1 MHLSNQHRVRHLQ
14 HRRTIDHLRL
24 PQTNSDKHSR
34 GRAKHRAL
42 SFDPT
47 AEPKPV
53 IAGPG
58 SAAEPEFG
66 VTTLP
71 FVSYDQ
77 LNEHG
82 AYVADAVKID
92 AYRRAL
98 NNVVEPGDVVID
110 LGCGSG
116 ALGLLALEA
125 GAGRVIAV
133 DRGPIL
139 ELARE
144 TFEANGFGDRV
155 DCRRLSSSDLS
166 LHAPADV
173 LVCDQIGGFAHDVNI
188 THNVKDL
195 LDRGVLKQNAK
206 IVPCTF
212 DLIVAPVS
220 APAGEDPLRP
230 WAQNAA
236 GFDLAP
242 FHQSAANTPF
252 RMTAQ
257 ADWLLGPG
265 VEATQLDSTD
275 EENIDF
281 EVTSQIHTAGTMTGL
296 LGYMRAH
303 LDRRGG
309 VTLTNDP
316 TDPGHFR
323 RWHLYHP
330 VEPTLQ
336 LEPGV
341 QVTMKFA
348 INQRGHITS
357 WQTSVGDETR
367 SASQFFGDFLD
378 PLVMFDPPGD
388 KLPPLNRG
396 GECRRAILDAIAD
409 GMPFTDVVKLV
420 TTDYRDQFGTP
431 DEARRYARDMVARY
445 CEPS

>member
-1 MHLSNQHRVRHLQ
+1 MLSLNNNLFVR
-14 HRRTIDHLRL
+14 RPD
-24 PQTNSDKHSR
+24 S
-34 GRAKHRAL
+34 
-42 SFDPT
+42 
-47 AEPKPV
+47 
-53 IAGPG
+53 
-58 SAAEPEFG
+58 SARPELG

-71 FVSYDQ
+71 SVSYDQ

-98 NNVVEPGDVVID
+98 NRVVKPGDVVID
-110 LGCGSG
+110 LGCGCG
-116 ALGLLALEA
+116 VLGLLALEA

-155 DCRRLSSSDLS
+155 DCRRINSSDLT
-166 LHAPADV
+166 LPTPADV

-188 THNVKDL
+188 THNVNDL
-195 LDRGVLKQNAK
+195 LDRGVLKPNAK

-220 APAGEDPLRP
+220 APPSEDPLRS
-230 WAQNAA
+230 WVENTT
-236 GFDLAP
+236 GFNLAP
-242 FHQSAANTPF
+242 FHQSASNTPF
-252 RMTAQ
+252 RLTAK

-265 VEATQLDSTD
+265 MEGAELDSNED
-275 EENIDF
+275 ENIDF
-281 EVTSQIHTAGTMTGL
+281 EVTSQIHTAGTITGL

-323 RWHLYHP
+323 RWHVYHP
-330 VEPTLQ
+330 VEPALQ
-336 LEPGV
+336 VEPGAEV
-341 QVTMKFA
+341 NMKFT
-348 INQRGHITS
+348 INQRGHVTN

-388 KLPPLNRG
+388 EVPPLSRSG
-396 GECRRAILDAIAD
+396 HCLRSVLDAIAD
-409 GMPFTDVVKLV
+409 GRPFADIVGLV
-420 TTDYRDQFGTP
+420 TSDYGDQFGTP
-431 DEARRYARDMVARY
+431 DEARRYARDMVASY
-445 CEPS
+445 CERT